1 MNLYLKGGTLLSPDV
16 FENSRKRSLE
26 ICQLDHEKFLPVP
39 ILAWKAALRK
49 IKVKLELLTDND
61 MLFMVEKGTRGK
73 ICHYLN
79 RYEKYNNINI

>member
-1 MNLYLKGGTLLSPDV
+1 MNLYLKGGTLLSADV
-16 FENSRKRSLE
+16 FENFRKRSLE

-61 MLFMVEKGTRGK
+61 MLFMVEEGTRGK